1 MQTALEQCFSFQFCH
16 HRQAPS
22 HRRPNLSPTPP
33 HLPASQRLLCL
44 QCRKRQ
50 ALNWQRRLQA
60 NAAEGA
66 KAAQRLH
73 VGGMVL
79 TVERGMPPPRPYP
92 WAQLLLSTV
101 RPATAAPSMDHVKQ
115 PAAHLLVKH
124 VGCERLQ
131 IQQVEPRAILR
142 SSMGR

>member
-1 MQTALEQCFSFQFCH
+1 MKTALEQCFSFQFCH

-79 TVERGMPPPRPYP
+79 TVERGMPRHGRIPGHSFCCRQCAPQLLPRP
-92 WAQLLLSTV
+92 WIT
-101 RPATAAPSMDHVKQ
+101 
-115 PAAHLLVKH
+115 
-124 VGCERLQ
+124 
-131 IQQVEPRAILR
+131 
-142 SSMGR
+142 